1 MTTNIE
7 IEFKQLLTKDE
18 FEKLLHTFQI
28 QQNDFFIQT
37 NYYFETDEF
46 ALKNFQSSLRLRK
59 REKGF
64 ELTFKRQLPKGALEI
79 NQMLNEYQAQKLLQ
93 SNEIPDGK
101 IKQELIHLGVD
112 IQALQLFGNLET
124 RRAELPY
131 KDGLLV
137 FDHSMYLQKEDF
149 ELEYET
155 NHWERGQKV
164 FLELLQTF
172 NIKRK
177 EADTKIGRLYKEMMK
192 RRND

>member
-1 MTTNIE
+1 MTKNIE

-46 ALKNFQSSLRLRK
+46 TLKNFQSSLRLRK

-149 ELEYET
+149 ELDYET
-155 NHWERGQKV
+155 NQWERGQKV